1 MKSRQRCWSVL
12 ITFFTAWG
20 KAMKRLSTWRH
31 HRQPAD
37 VSPSL
42 TTKGEK
48 GGPGVGFSRSVSGLH
63 VWAALWTWQTC
74 LFFLHSSG
82 RLVVKLCTLMVLWCF
97 ASWLS
102 AAGVWAPPAGGWRA
116 ESHDSQP
123 DTHTPPNFPLRWFHT
138 FWKHSCFRNHKNHRL
153 LI

>member
-123 DTHTPPNFPLRWFHT
+123 DTQTPPNFPLRWFHT
-138 FWKHSCFRNHKNHRL
+138 FWKNSCFRNHKNHRL